1 MKING
6 NEFVWVEK
14 YRPRTIDDIILPE
27 AYKDIFRGYITNNEI
42 PNLLLTSNN
51 PGLGKTS
58 IAKILVKETNA
69 DMLFLNGN
77 LDTGVDIMRSRVIDF
92 CSSASLD
99 DSPRIVLIDEFE
111 NLSQNS
117 AASTKSTIEAFPNT
131 TFIFTANYINKIPEP
146 VRNRM
151 IHFDFD
157 EIYFKNKSEIGKL
170 ILKRLMY
177 ILENE
182 GVNYDKNDLPK
193 IIKAYYPSTRGM
205 IQVLQRFSNNQKLE
219 LNDTLKE
226 GANIFNLLTDT
237 LKEKDFKEMRKLI
250 NNVIDCGGFY
260 EYFFKNLDILED
272 NSKPEAILI
281 LARYQ
286 DMDHSAR
293 DKTITLG
300 ACCVELMSK
309 CKFLKINLKGE

>member
-1 MKING
+1 MKINE

-14 YRPRTIDDIILPE
+14 YRPQTIDDIILPE
-27 AYKDIFRGYITNNEI
+27 AYKDIFRGYIENNEI

-99 DSPRIVLIDEFE
+99 DSPRIVFIDEFE

-117 AASTKSTIEAFPNT
+117 AASTKSTIETFPNI

-182 GVNYDKNDLPK
+182 GVSYDKNDLPK

-226 GANIFNLLTDT
+226 GANIFNLLTET

-309 CKFLKINLKGE
+309 CKFIKN

>member
-1 MKING
+1 MKINE

-14 YRPRTIDDIILPE
+14 YRPQTIDDIILPE
-27 AYKDIFRGYITNNEI
+27 AYKEIFRGYITNNEI

-182 GVNYDKNDLPK
+182 GISYDKNDLPK

-309 CKFLKINLKGE
+309 CKFKN

>member
-1 MKING
+1 MKINE

-14 YRPRTIDDIILPE
+14 YRPQVLADVILPE
-27 AYKDIFRGYITNNEI
+27 AYKDIFRGYISNNEI

-309 CKFLKINLKGE
+309 CKFIKN

>member
-1 MKING
+1 MKINE

-14 YRPRTIDDIILPE
+14 YRPQTIDDIILPE

-99 DSPRIVLIDEFE
+99 DTPRIVFIDEFE

-117 AASTKSTIEAFPNT
+117 AASTKSTIEAFPNI

-157 EIYFKNKSEIGKL
+157 EIYFKNKSEIVKL

-182 GVNYDKNDLPK
+182 GVSYDKNDLPK

-286 DMDHSAR
+286 DMDNSAR

-309 CKFLKINLKGE
+309 CKFTN

>member
-1 MKING
+1 MKINE

-14 YRPRTIDDIILPE
+14 YRPQTIDDIILPE
-27 AYKDIFRGYITNNEI
+27 AYKDIFRDYITNNEI

-117 AASTKSTIEAFPNT
+117 ASSTKSTIEAFPNT

-193 IIKAYYPSTRGM
+193 IIKTYYPSTRGM

-309 CKFLKINLKGE
+309 CKVFKN

>member
-1 MKING
+1 MKINE

-14 YRPRTIDDIILPE
+14 YRPQTIDDIILPE

-42 PNLLLTSNN
+42 PNLLLTSNS

-99 DSPRIVLIDEFE
+99 DSPRIVFIDEFE

-117 AASTKSTIEAFPNT
+117 AASIKSTLESFSNI

-286 DMDHSAR
+286 DMDNSAR

-309 CKFLKINLKGE
+309 CKFIKN

>member
-1 MKING
+1 MKINE

-14 YRPRTIDDIILPE
+14 YRPQTIDDIILPE

-117 AASTKSTIEAFPNT
+117 AASTKSTIEAFPNI

-170 ILKRLMY
+170 ILRRLMY

-182 GVNYDKNDLPK
+182 GINYDKNDLPK

-286 DMDHSAR
+286 DMDNSAR

-309 CKFLKINLKGE
+309 CKFIKN

>member
-1 MKING
+1 MKINE

-14 YRPRTIDDIILPE
+14 YRPQTIDDIILPE

-99 DSPRIVLIDEFE
+99 DSPRIVFIDEFE

-117 AASTKSTIEAFPNT
+117 LSSIKSTLESFSNI

-182 GVNYDKNDLPK
+182 GINYDKNDLPK

-300 ACCVELMSK
+300 ACCIELMSK
-309 CKFLKINLKGE
+309 CKFIKN

>member
-1 MKING
+1 MKINE

-14 YRPRTIDDIILPE
+14 YRPQTIDDIILPE

-42 PNLLLTSNN
+42 PNLLLTSNS

-117 AASTKSTIEAFPNT
+117 AASTKSTIETFPNT

-182 GVNYDKNDLPK
+182 GVKYDKNDLPK
-193 IIKAYYPSTRGM
+193 IIKVYYPSTRGM

-309 CKFLKINLKGE
+309 CKFIKN

>member
-1 MKING
+1 MKINE

-14 YRPRTIDDIILPE
+14 YRPQTIDDIILPE

-99 DSPRIVLIDEFE
+99 DTPRIVLIDEFE

-182 GVNYDKNDLPK
+182 GVSYDKNDLPK

-286 DMDHSAR
+286 DMDNSAR

-309 CKFLKINLKGE
+309 CKFTN

>member
-1 MKING
+1 MKINE

-14 YRPRTIDDIILPE
+14 YRPQTLDDLLLPE

-131 TFIFTANYINKIPEP
+131 SFIFTANYINKIPEP

-182 GVNYDKNDLPK
+182 GVSYDKNDLPK

-286 DMDHSAR
+286 DMDNSAR

-309 CKFLKINLKGE
+309 CKFIKN

>member
-1 MKING
+1 MKINE

-14 YRPRTIDDIILPE
+14 YRPQTIDDIILPE
-27 AYKDIFRGYITNNEI
+27 DYKHIFRGYITNNEI

-117 AASTKSTIEAFPNT
+117 AASIKSTLESFSNI

-182 GVNYDKNDLPK
+182 GVSYDKNDLPK

-219 LNDTLKE
+219 LNDSLKE

-286 DMDHSAR
+286 DMDNSAR

-309 CKFLKINLKGE
+309 CKFIKN

>member
-1 MKING
+1 M
-6 NEFVWVEK
+6 FPCRK
-14 YRPRTIDDIILPE
+14 YHFS
-27 AYKDIFRGYITNNEI
+27 KHTNNEI
-42 PNLLLTSNN
+42 PNLLLTSNS

-99 DSPRIVLIDEFE
+99 DSPRIVFIDELE
-111 NLSQNS
+111 CLSTLS
-117 AASTKSTIEAFPNT
+117 LGSLKSTIEAFPNI

-286 DMDHSAR
+286 DMDNSAR

-309 CKFLKINLKGE
+309 CKFTN

>member
-1 MKING
+1 MKINE
-6 NEFVWVEK
+6 NEFIWVEK
-14 YRPRTIDDIILPE
+14 YRPQTIDDIILPE
-27 AYKDIFRGYITNNEI
+27 TYKDIFRGYITNNEI

-99 DSPRIVLIDEFE
+99 DSPRIVFIDEFE

-117 AASTKSTIEAFPNT
+117 LSSIKSTLESFSNI

-219 LNDTLKE
+219 INDTLKE

-286 DMDHSAR
+286 DMDNSAR

-309 CKFLKINLKGE
+309 CKFIKN

>member
-1 MKING
+1 MKINE

-14 YRPRTIDDIILPE
+14 YRPQTIDDIILPE
-27 AYKDIFRGYITNNEI
+27 AYKDIFRGYISNNEI

-99 DSPRIVLIDEFE
+99 DSPRIVFIDELE
-111 NLSQNS
+111 CLSTLS
-117 AASTKSTIEAFPNT
+117 LGSLKSTIEAFPNT

-182 GVNYDKNDLPK
+182 GVSYDKNDLPK

-281 LARYQ
+281 LAKYQ
-286 DMDHSAR
+286 DMDNSAR

-309 CKFLKINLKGE
+309 CKFIKN

>member
-1 MKING
+1 MKINE
-6 NEFVWVEK
+6 NEFIWVEK
-14 YRPRTIDDIILPE
+14 YRPQTIDDIILPE
-27 AYKDIFRGYITNNEI
+27 AYKEIFRGYITNNEI

-99 DSPRIVLIDEFE
+99 DSPRIILMDEAE
-111 NLSQNS
+111 QLSP
-117 AASTKSTIEAFPNT
+117 ASLGSLKATLESFSNI
-131 TFIFTANYINKIPEP
+131 TFILTANHINKIQEP

-182 GVNYDKNDLPK
+182 GVSYDKNDLPK

-281 LARYQ
+281 LAKYQ

-309 CKFLKINLKGE
+309 CKFTKN

>member
-1 MKING
+1 MKINE

-14 YRPRTIDDIILPE
+14 YRPQTIDDIILPE
-27 AYKDIFRGYITNNEI
+27 AYKDIFRGYIRNNEI

-99 DSPRIVLIDEFE
+99 DTPRIVFIDELE
-111 NLSQNS
+111 CLSTLS
-117 AASTKSTIEAFPNT
+117 LGSLKSTIETFPNI

-182 GVNYDKNDLPK
+182 GVSYDKNDLPK

-286 DMDHSAR
+286 DMDNSAR

-309 CKFLKINLKGE
+309 CKFIKN

>member
-1 MKING
+1 MKINE

-14 YRPRTIDDIILPE
+14 YRPQTIDDIILPE

-99 DSPRIVLIDEFE
+99 DTPRIVLIDEFE

-117 AASTKSTIEAFPNT
+117 AASIKSTLESFSNI

-157 EIYFKNKSEIGKL
+157 EIYFKNKSEIVKL

-182 GVNYDKNDLPK
+182 GVSYEKNDLPK

-286 DMDHSAR
+286 DMDNSAR

-309 CKFLKINLKGE
+309 CKFIKN

>member
-1 MKING
+1 MKINE

-14 YRPRTIDDIILPE
+14 YRPQTIDDIILPE
-27 AYKDIFRGYITNNEI
+27 AYKDVFRGYISNNEI

-99 DSPRIVLIDEFE
+99 DTPRIVLIDEFE

-117 AASTKSTIEAFPNT
+117 AASTKSTIEAFPNI

-182 GVNYDKNDLPK
+182 GVSYDKNDLPK

-286 DMDHSAR
+286 DMDNSAR

-309 CKFLKINLKGE
+309 CKFIKN

>member
-1 MKING
+1 MKINE

-14 YRPRTIDDIILPE
+14 YRPQTIDDIILPE

-42 PNLLLTSNN
+42 PNLLLTSNS

-69 DMLFLNGN
+69 DILFLNGN

-117 AASTKSTIEAFPNT
+117 AASTKSTIEAFPNI

-170 ILKRLMY
+170 ILKRLIY

-286 DMDHSAR
+286 DMDNSAR

-309 CKFLKINLKGE
+309 CKFIKN

>member
-1 MKING
+1 MKINE

-14 YRPRTIDDIILPE
+14 YRPQTIDDIILPE

-99 DSPRIVLIDEFE
+99 DSPRIVFIDEFE

-117 AASTKSTIEAFPNT
+117 AASTKSTIETFPNI
-131 TFIFTANYINKIPEP
+131 TFIFTANYLNKIPEP
-146 VRNRM
+146 IRNRM

-182 GVNYDKNDLPK
+182 GVSYDKNDLPK

-286 DMDHSAR
+286 DMDNSAR

-309 CKFLKINLKGE
+309 CKFIKN

>member
-1 MKING
+1 MKINE

-14 YRPRTIDDIILPE
+14 YRPQTIDDIILPE
-27 AYKDIFRGYITNNEI
+27 AYKDIFRDYITNNEI

-99 DSPRIVLIDEFE
+99 DTPRIVFIDELE
-111 NLSQNS
+111 CLSTLS
-117 AASTKSTIEAFPNT
+117 LGSLKSTIEAFPNI

-182 GVNYDKNDLPK
+182 SVNYDKNDLPK

-226 GANIFNLLTDT
+226 GANIFNLLTET

-309 CKFLKINLKGE
+309 CKFIKN

>member
-1 MKING
+1 MKINE

-14 YRPRTIDDIILPE
+14 YRPQTIDDIILPE
-27 AYKDIFRGYITNNEI
+27 AYKDIFRGYISNNEI

-182 GVNYDKNDLPK
+182 GVSYDKNDLPK

-286 DMDHSAR
+286 DMDNSAR

-309 CKFLKINLKGE
+309 CKFIKN

>member
-1 MKING
+1 MKINE

-14 YRPRTIDDIILPE
+14 YRPQTIDDIILPE
-27 AYKDIFRGYITNNEI
+27 AYKDIFRGYIRNNEI

-99 DSPRIVLIDEFE
+99 DCPRIVLIDEFE

-117 AASTKSTIEAFPNT
+117 AASIKSTLESFSNI

-182 GVNYDKNDLPK
+182 GVSYDKNDLPK

-286 DMDHSAR
+286 DMDNSAR

-309 CKFLKINLKGE
+309 CKFIKN

>member
-1 MKING
+1 MKINE

-14 YRPRTIDDIILPE
+14 YRPQTIDDIILPE
-27 AYKDIFRGYITNNEI
+27 AYKDIFRGYISNNEI

-99 DSPRIVLIDEFE
+99 DTPRIVFIDELE
-111 NLSQNS
+111 CLSTLS
-117 AASTKSTIEAFPNT
+117 LGSLKSTIEAFPNI

-182 GVNYDKNDLPK
+182 GVSYDKNDLPK

-286 DMDHSAR
+286 DMDNSAR

-309 CKFLKINLKGE
+309 CKFIKN

>member
-1 MKING
+1 MKINE

-14 YRPRTIDDIILPE
+14 YRPQTIDDIILPE
-27 AYKDIFRGYITNNEI
+27 AYKDIFRGYISNNEI

-157 EIYFKNKSEIGKL
+157 EIYFKNKSEIVKL

-182 GVNYDKNDLPK
+182 GVSYDKNDLPK

-286 DMDHSAR
+286 DMDNSAR

-309 CKFLKINLKGE
+309 CKFTN

>member
-1 MKING
+1 MKINE

-14 YRPRTIDDIILPE
+14 YRPQTIDDIILPE

-117 AASTKSTIEAFPNT
+117 AASTKSTIETFPNT

-182 GVNYDKNDLPK
+182 GVSYDKNDLPK

-286 DMDHSAR
+286 DMDNSAR

-309 CKFLKINLKGE
+309 CKFIKN

>member
-1 MKING
+1 MKINE

-14 YRPRTIDDIILPE
+14 YRPQTIDDIILPE
-27 AYKDIFRGYITNNEI
+27 AYKDVFRGYISNNEI

-99 DSPRIVLIDEFE
+99 DTPRIVFIDEFE

-117 AASTKSTIEAFPNT
+117 AASTKSTIEAFPNI

-182 GVNYDKNDLPK
+182 GVSYDKNDLPK

-286 DMDHSAR
+286 DMDNSAR

-309 CKFLKINLKGE
+309 CKFIKN

>member
-1 MKING
+1 MKINE

-14 YRPRTIDDIILPE
+14 YRPQTIDDIILPE

-99 DSPRIVLIDEFE
+99 DSPRIVFIDEFE

-117 AASTKSTIEAFPNT
+117 LSSIKSTLESFSNI

-309 CKFLKINLKGE
+309 CKFIKN

>member
-1 MKING
+1 MKINE

-14 YRPRTIDDIILPE
+14 FRPQTIDDIILPE
-27 AYKDIFRGYITNNEI
+27 SYKDIFRGYITNNEI

-99 DSPRIVLIDEFE
+99 DSPRIILMDEAE
-111 NLSQNS
+111 QLSP
-117 AASTKSTIEAFPNT
+117 ASLGSLKATLESFSNI
-131 TFIFTANYINKIPEP
+131 TFILTANHINKIPEP

-157 EIYFKNKSEIGKL
+157 EIYFKNKSELGKL

-182 GVNYDKNDLPK
+182 GVSYDKNDLPK

-286 DMDHSAR
+286 DMDNSAR

-309 CKFLKINLKGE
+309 CKFTKN

>member
-1 MKING
+1 MKINE

-14 YRPRTIDDIILPE
+14 FRPQTIDDIILPE

-42 PNLLLTSNN
+42 PNLLLTSNS

-99 DSPRIVLIDEFE
+99 DSPRIVFIDELE
-111 NLSQNS
+111 CLSTLS
-117 AASTKSTIEAFPNT
+117 LGSLKSTIEAFPNI

-226 GANIFNLLTDT
+226 GANIFNLLTET

-286 DMDHSAR
+286 DMDNSAR

-309 CKFLKINLKGE
+309 CKFIKN

>member
-1 MKING
+1 MKINE

-14 YRPRTIDDIILPE
+14 YRPQKIDDIILPE

-117 AASTKSTIEAFPNT
+117 TASTKSTIEAFPNT

-170 ILKRLMY
+170 ILKCLMY

-281 LARYQ
+281 LAKYQ
-286 DMDHSAR
+286 DMDNSAR

-309 CKFLKINLKGE
+309 CKFIKN